1 MRVFGSYC
9 PLKAVWIGGVLS
21 EGLVHLHCKREEIN
35 GPFPKVKVLFFSF
48 VVYLTSIVS
57 ALLSDHNSC
66 SSQINK

>member
-1 MRVFGSYC
+1 MGVFGTYG
-9 PLKAVWIGGVLS
+9 PLKAVWIGVLN
-21 EGLVHLHCKREEIN
+21 EGLVHLHGKREEII

>member
-1 MRVFGSYC
+1 MRVLGSYC
-9 PLKAVWIGGVLS
+9 PLKAVWIGVLN
-21 EGLVHLHCKREEIN
+21 EGLVHLHGKREEIN